1 MGREKE
7 GEINVNS
14 LFEETYQSKFQWDSK
29 PTQNPFFFNLR
40 KAGDILKAKNVTK
53 YKFFP

>member
-40 KAGDILKAKNVTK
+40 KAGDTLKAKNVTK